1 MHTCGCLLERKY
13 GMHLRPN
20 TEFPM
25 LVVREFDEVG
35 KLSQEKHYYCS
46 NIREEKRECKPNVSV
61 KSAGEIIL

>member
-1 MHTCGCLLERKY
+1 
-13 GMHLRPN
+13 
-20 TEFPM
+20 M

-46 NIREEKRECKPNVSV
+46 NIREGKRECKPNVSV